1 MADQGASSRVREV
14 GFLDGVRYL
23 RRPTSGPAVIFVH
36 GFCGSGDLFD
46 VLFDSEALGD
56 FDLIA
61 VDLPGHGGSVGSSG
75 REGLEPDQYFVGAQL
90 RGVASLV
97 EDKPTLW
104 VGWSLGAIP
113 IAEFLTQDAGVNSC
127 GVNLVGPSFAVGNK
141 KAVERSGEAFSAS
154 LRSMLSAERSVSAD
168 TLLEFARVVCSK
180 DLPLFRLALVG
191 GASLTPLAVRRATL
205 SRDVDV
211 EDFYRQLQLPLL
223 ITLGGSDCV
232 MDFSPAIEM
241 VGVGSSTASL
251 SVYPGVGHSIFAEDT
266 ERYCSELAEFVEFA
280 IDRARS

>member
-61 VDLPGHGGSVGSSG
+61 VDLPGHGGSVGSNGSA
-75 REGLEPDQYFVGAQL
+75 GLEPGQYFVGAHL
-90 RGVASLV
+90 SGVTDLV
-97 EDKPTLW
+97 RDKPTLW

-113 IAEFLTQDAGVNSC
+113 IAEFLIQDAGVNSC
-127 GVNLVGPSFAVGNK
+127 GVNLVGPSFAVGNQ
-141 KAVERSGEAFSAS
+141 KAVERSGEAFSSS
-154 LRSMLSAERSVSAD
+154 LRAMLSAERSGRAD
-168 TLLEFARVVCSK
+168 TLFEFARVVCSK

-191 GASLTPLAVRRATL
+191 GASLVPLAVRRATL

-211 EDFYRQLQLPLL
+211 EDFYRQIQLPLL
-223 ITLGGSDCV
+223 ISLGESDRV
-232 MDFSPAIEM
+232 MDFSSAIEM
-241 VGVGSSTASL
+241 VRVGSSTASL
-251 SVYPGVGHSIFAEDT
+251 SIYPGVGHSVFAEDT

-280 IDRARS
+280 TDRAR